1 MSGSESDWVTSLP
14 RPPLFSG
21 WRSGSRYRVA
31 GFLLAI
37 LTGAA
42 LGVLPTPL
50 AAAIVASGAILFGI
64 LLRPE
69 IGVLLLVPAVPFGS
83 FRQLSLG
90 AVHVGLT
97 EALAVVVILSWL
109 ARHSTR
115 RRSRLLLPP
124 LAVPMLAVLAAL
136 LLSTIRATSLQ
147 LSVSEI
153 IKWMELVAIYVLVY
167 NEFDE
172 RWDKALLIVLL
183 LTGAAAAAHG
193 AYQFLFR
200 VGPEGFV
207 LFGSFMRAHGTFGQ
221 PNPFAGYLGLT
232 LPLAGGIV
240 VAGLAGGRLRIPWRW
255 VLAGSICGALMLCA
269 AIMSWSRGAW
279 LGITAA
285 LISLAIAVLW
295 RPGRARGWI
304 LILVVLLVCG
314 VLLGGWARVPT
325 FISQRLSDL
334 AAYVSVTDARG
345 VEITDSNYAVL
356 ERLAHW
362 QAAWSMWMSRPWL
375 GIGTGNYEVAYAQ
388 HRLPL
393 WPEPLGH
400 AHNYYLNMAA
410 ETGLVGL
417 LSLSLL
423 GVMALLGLLRAIRRT
438 AGLRL
443 GVLLGALGM
452 IVHLSVHSVFDNL
465 FVHGMYLQMGLILG
479 LAANAARWSK
489 EPDPEQVRNG

>member
-1 MSGSESDWVTSLP
+1 MNGSESDWTPSLSRLLP
-14 RPPLFSG
+14 FVG
-21 WRSGSRYRVA
+21 WRRGSRVTVA
-31 GFLLAI
+31 GFLLAV

-50 AAAIVASGAILFGI
+50 AATVVASGAVLLGI

-90 AVHVGLT
+90 AMNVGLT
-97 EALAVVVILSWL
+97 EVLFVLVVLSWI
-109 ARHSTR
+109 ARLVTR
-115 RRSRLLLPP
+115 SRSRLLLPP
-124 LAVPMLAVLAAL
+124 LAIPMLAVLAAL
-136 LLSTIRATSLQ
+136 LLSTIRATSLE

-153 IKWMELVAIYVLVY
+153 IKWMELLAIYVLAY

-183 LTGAAAAAHG
+183 VTGAAAAAHG

-200 VGPEGFV
+200 IGPDGFV

-232 LPLAGGIV
+232 LPLAGGLV
-240 VAGLAGGRLRIPWRW
+240 VAGLAGGHARAAWHW
-255 VLAGSICGALMLCA
+255 VFVGGISGALMLCA

-295 RPGRARGWI
+295 RPGRARGLI

-314 VLLGGWARVPT
+314 MLLGGWARVPT

-345 VEITDSNYAVL
+345 LEITDSNYAVL

-362 QAAWSMWMSRPWL
+362 QAAWSMWMSRPWI
-375 GIGTGNYEVAYAQ
+375 GIGAGNYEVAYAQ

-417 LSLSLL
+417 LSLLSL
-423 GVMALLGLLRAIRRT
+423 GIMALLGLLQAIRRS
-438 AGLRL
+438 AGLQL

-452 IVHLSVHSVFDNL
+452 IVHLGVHSVFDSL
-465 FVHGMYLQMGLILG
+465 FVHGMYLQIGLILG
-479 LAANAARWSK
+479 LAANAARWSRD
-489 EPDPEQVRNG
+489 PDPEQMRNG